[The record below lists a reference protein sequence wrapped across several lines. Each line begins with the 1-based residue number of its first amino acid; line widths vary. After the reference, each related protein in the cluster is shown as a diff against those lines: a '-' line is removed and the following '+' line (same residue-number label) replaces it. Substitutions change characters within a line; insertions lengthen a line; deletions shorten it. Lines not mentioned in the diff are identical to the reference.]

1 MSASISDI
9 LFQTAIHYIG
19 LGGWNC
25 RDSQLKSRRFF
36 DLFEKLS
43 ESIIY
48 WIQSSRSLGEQT
60 HIFLVALITIIK
72 FIRYTAAKSGNTS
85 FLGIYI
91 EGEKIM
97 LFEAHLF
104 FISVQKRCI
113 KQLSHI
119 SKFKKC
125 MCNTLI

>member
-72 FIRYTAAKSGNTS
+72 FICYTAAKSGNTS

-104 FISVQKRCI
+104 FHFIAKKVYKAVI
-113 KQLSHI
+113 TY
-119 SKFKKC
+119 FK
-125 MCNTLI
+125 I